1 LNLGFVSDF
10 DIRISDLF
18 KACAISKIY
27 LLFLTLYKQ
36 MLEAKHNKLPL
47 FLTLSLLVHIIFLC
61 VRSQDAVLAP
71 IRAPRND
78 HAICISLK
86 NVTLEG
92 PSREMMEQKIT
103 PYRASPADI
112 KPLPPVDKRVSG
124 PPRIQNHRVLP
135 VPPWEPAQH
144 TKADPVLFHA
154 SATSSAPAS
163 GDSSAEET
171 YFSRI
176 RRLLA
181 SAKKYPASARSSG
194 VEGRTVI
201 GFSINRQGYITRKAE
216 VFRSSG
222 SPVLDQAAT
231 ACVEKVDKF
240 PPFPDTFKEDLLKIR
255 VDLVFELKG
264 KS

>member
-1 LNLGFVSDF
+1 
-10 DIRISDLF
+10 
-18 KACAISKIY
+18 
-27 LLFLTLYKQ
+27 
-36 MLEAKHNKLPL
+36 M
-47 FLTLSLLVHIIFLC
+47 
-61 VRSQDAVLAP
+61 AP

-78 HAICISLK
+78 RAICISLK
-86 NVTLEG
+86 NVSVEG

-135 VPPWEPAQH
+135 APTWEPAQH

-176 RRLLA
+176 RRLLEA
-181 SAKKYPASARSSG
+181 AKRYPASARRASI
-194 VEGRTVI
+194 EGSVGI
-201 GFSINRQGYITRKAE
+201 GFSINCQGYLTRKGE

-231 ACVEKVDKF
+231 ACVEKVGKF
-240 PPFPDTFKEDLLKIR
+240 PPFPDKFKEDLLKIR
-255 VDLVFELKG
+255 VDLVFELTLRG
-264 KS
+264 TS

>member
-1 LNLGFVSDF
+1 
-10 DIRISDLF
+10 
-18 KACAISKIY
+18 
-27 LLFLTLYKQ
+27 
-36 MLEAKHNKLPL
+36 M
-47 FLTLSLLVHIIFLC
+47 
-61 VRSQDAVLAP
+61 AP

-86 NVTLEG
+86 NVTAEG
-92 PSREMMEQKIT
+92 PSREMVEQKIT
-103 PYRASPADI
+103 HRASPADI

-124 PPRIQNHRVLP
+124 PPRIQYHRVLP

-144 TKADPVLFHA
+144 TKADPVFFHA

-176 RRLLA
+176 RRLLEA
-181 SAKKYPASARSSG
+181 AKKYPASARRAG
-194 VEGRTVI
+194 IEGSVGI
-201 GFSINRQGYITRKAE
+201 GFSINRQGYHTRMAE